1 MKKSF
6 IILLCLIL
14 ITTMVACQTNDETP
28 AETENT
34 DTAESTETNESQEL
48 EGVAEGFG
56 GELKVKVTKEGE
68 TISAVEVTENS
79 ETPDIASEA
88 LEEIPKRIVEANST
102 EVDIV
107 SGATVTSE
115 AIIYAVNNALDPDT
129 YPVPVAEEEVED
141 EAEAISASDLYQ
153 GFGMSNMGRKG
164 PGTDAEDVQVWSI
177 NQVLANTLFD
187 EEGKIVSLHV
197 DQLEVATPNYDGD
210 GMPHF
215 SGWPGQGGYNY
226 DENHDGTITGLTE
239 DTEENFFEEIETWE
253 TKRERGDAYVMGAG
267 TWSEQMNAYE
277 QVFVGKTVEEV
288 QEWFDTYSADSNGRP
303 LKEGLEDEGD
313 AAKYDALSNEDKSM
327 LAELTSSA
335 TMSLNDSHGNIVEAI
350 RNSFENS
357 RDINL
362 TVQ

>member
-1 MKKSF
+1 M
-6 IILLCLIL
+6 
-14 ITTMVACQTNDETP
+14 
-28 AETENT
+28 
-34 DTAESTETNESQEL
+34 
-48 EGVAEGFG
+48 
-56 GELKVKVTKEGE
+56 
-68 TISAVEVTENS
+68 
-79 ETPDIASEA
+79 
-88 LEEIPKRIVEANST
+88 
-102 EVDIV
+102 
-107 SGATVTSE
+107 
-115 AIIYAVNNALDPDT
+115 
-129 YPVPVAEEEVED
+129 AEEEVED
-141 EAEAISASDLYQ
+141 ETEAISASDLYQ

-164 PGTDAEDVQVWSI
+164 PGTDGEDVQVWSI

-350 RNSFENS
+350 RKSFENS
-357 RDINL
+357 RVINL